1 MEYFLLLIST
11 ILVNN
16 VVLVRFLG
24 LCPFM
29 GVSNKLSAAW
39 GMGMATTFV
48 ITLGALLCWVVE
60 TFILQPLNIGFL
72 RILSF
77 ILVVAAVVQF
87 TELFVKKS
95 SPSLYK
101 ALGIYL
107 PLIVTNCAVLG
118 IPLLTV
124 RENYNLVQSVLYA
137 FGSAVGFSMMLV
149 IFAGIRERIAL
160 ARVPAMFNGAP
171 IAFITAGLLA
181 LIFMGFSGL
190 AAV

>member
-11 ILVNN
+11 VLVNN
-16 VVLVRFLG
+16 VILVRFLG

-29 GVSNKLSAAW
+29 GVSSKLSASW
-39 GMGMATTFV
+39 GMGMATAFV
-48 ITLGALLCWVVE
+48 ITLGTILCWATE
-60 TFILQPLNIGFL
+60 HFILVPLGLGFL

-77 ILVVAAVVQF
+77 ILVVAAIVQF
-87 TELFVKKS
+87 TETVVRKA
-95 SPSLYK
+95 SPSLYQ

-118 IPLLTV
+118 IPLLV
-124 RENYNLVQSVLYA
+124 IREQFDLVHTALYA
-137 FGSAVGFSMMLV
+137 FGSSVGFALMLV
-149 IFAGIRERIAL
+149 IFAGIRERLAL
-160 ARVPAMFNGAP
+160 ARVPTTFGGAP

-190 AAV
+190 TAV